1 MRQAGVWNCCEDEL
15 KKKKDTVWQQWT
27 VPEHRTQQQCRD
39 RPSLSLTPHTAN
51 HMLINELGH
60 IPMLTAR
67 AVFCHSSFFH
77 PQNEKIAATHI
88 QAPHK
93 SVNILN
99 KDMFYLRCFF
109 FIHPGVMSPILPW
122 KVIANTQI
130 VGISQRRWNYSLELM
145 YGIPRSQHTEWFV
158 FNHSD
163 VLLECSAGWK
173 LSSSTLVMSV
183 KMGCHLFYPFF

>member
-1 MRQAGVWNCCEDEL
+1 MRHAAVWNCREE
-15 KKKKDTVWQQWT
+15 KERQKWT
-27 VPEHRTQQQCRD
+27 VSEHRTQQRCRD
-39 RPSLSLTPHTAN
+39 RPSLSLTLRTAN
-51 HMLINELGH
+51 HMLINERPSPGH

-67 AVFCHSSFFH
+67 AVFCHSSFSH

-99 KDMFYLRCFF
+99 KERFSLGFSSLSRGDEVL
-109 FIHPGVMSPILPW
+109 ILPW
-122 KVIANTQI
+122 KVTANTEI
-130 VGISQRRWNYSLELM
+130 VGIWERRWNYSLELM

-183 KMGCHLFYPFF
+183 KMGCHLFYLVF